1 MAALPPPR
9 ADALRADLGLVQASI
24 RAGVCPKRASA
35 HDRHW
40 ALWQEF
46 CDTHSFDPFLRNFTD
61 AVPIL
66 QVFGQQYRDGRIAP
80 SQDSVRARTV
90 EDALRAVGQTMAS
103 LGSKDLRRD
112 SSGRIDFRI
121 QRQISSFH
129 KTDSPTTR
137 VKPVPVTFLT
147 YLLDL
152 ALRPTLVPGRQA
164 VTDMI
169 VVAFYFLLRPGEYSG
184 TSHDDHPFLLRD
196 VQLFHFSRQLD
207 LLQDPLPLI
216 QASNSVALTFTRQKN
231 GTMNERLIHALSGD
245 ARCCPVQAVIRLVL
259 HHRTHRST
267 LGTPLA
273 SYYSSTGKLT
283 RITATDVTEQ
293 LRHAACMLQHYTG
306 ISPTAISARS
316 LRAGGAMALLSGNV
330 DHNIMQMLGRWH
342 GDAMMRYLHAQC
354 LPAVKGYAKL
364 MFNNGNYKFS
374 PDESVPQLVDD

>member
-1 MAALPPPR
+1 MAALPPSQS
-9 ADALRADLGLVQASI
+9 DALRSDLGLVQASI
-24 RAGVCPKRASA
+24 RAGVSPQRASA
-35 HDRHW
+35 HDRTW

-46 CDTHSFDPFLRNFTD
+46 CNTHNFDPFLRNFSD

-80 SQDSVRARTV
+80 SKDTVRARTV
-90 EDALRAVGQTMAS
+90 EDALRAVGQTMAA
-103 LGSKDLRRD
+103 LGAKDIRRD

-137 VKPVPVTFLT
+137 VKPVPVTFIT
-147 YLLDL
+147 HLLDL
-152 ALRPTLVPGRQA
+152 ALLPTAVPGRQA

-169 VVAFYFLLRPGEYSG
+169 VVAFYFLLRPGEYTG
-184 TSHDDHPFLLRD
+184 TTRDDHPFLLKD
-196 VQLFHFSRQLD
+196 VQLHHFSR
-207 LLQDPLPLI
+207 LLNIMQDPIPLI
-216 QASNSVALTFTRQKN
+216 QAANFAALTFTKQKN
-231 GTMNERLIHALSGD
+231 GTMNERLVHGLSGD
-245 ARCCPVQAVIRLVL
+245 ARCCPVQAIIRLVI
-259 HHRTHRST
+259 HHRTHQST
-267 LGTPLA
+267 LSTPLA

-283 RITATDVTEQ
+283 RITASDVTDQ

-306 ISPTAISARS
+306 ISPTTISARS
-316 LRAGGAMALLSGNV
+316 LRAGGAMALLSANV

-364 MFNNGNYKFS
+364 MFNNGTYKFS
-374 PDESVPQLVDD
+374 PDESVPQLVDE